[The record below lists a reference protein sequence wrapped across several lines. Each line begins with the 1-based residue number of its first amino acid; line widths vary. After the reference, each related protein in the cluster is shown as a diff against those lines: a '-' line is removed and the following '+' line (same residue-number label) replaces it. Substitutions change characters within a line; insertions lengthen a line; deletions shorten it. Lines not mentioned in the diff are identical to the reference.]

1 VRAFDAL
8 LFSSLWVAA
17 AAAALSAA
25 AGRALGVPPG
35 PGPLLVAFGGTLA
48 IYNLD
53 RLRDLARDRGPA
65 PERSAFVARHHT
77 VVIALCAAGAALG
90 AAGAWLA
97 GARTWL
103 LLAAALPLALGH
115 RRLKHV
121 WSAKALY
128 VTTVWVAI
136 VVGVPAL
143 AAQAEPRET
152 AWAAGLVG
160 LAIFGNAIASNVRD
174 REAAAAVFGGDAAL
188 RVARTAAAVAT
199 CAAFFAPPTLRPLG
213 WVGIATLAALL
224 GYRPGERYGLAVVD
238 GALLLGALTALVSGP
253 R

>member
-1 VRAFDAL
+1 MRAFDAL

-25 AGRALGVPPG
+25 AGRALGAPAG
-35 PGPLLVAFGGTLA
+35 TGPLLIAFGGTLA

-53 RLRDLARDRGPA
+53 RLRDLPRDRGGAGAERVRRSTPGGVDCALRGRRGARRRRGLARRRAHLAAPRDGAPARPRPPA
-65 PERSAFVARHHT
+65 PEARLERQG
-77 VVIALCAAGAALG
+77 ALRDDRVGRDRRRG
-90 AAGAWLA
+90 A
-97 GARTWL
+97 GARRARET
-103 LLAAALPLALGH
+103 
-115 RRLKHV
+115 
-121 WSAKALY
+121 
-128 VTTVWVAI
+128 
-136 VVGVPAL
+136 
-143 AAQAEPRET
+143 RET
-152 AWAAGLVG
+152 AWAAALVG

-199 CAAFFAPPTLRPLG
+199 FAAFFAPPALRPLG